1 MDELGDVWIPLIK
14 SWRLNERMYGA
25 LTGKS
30 KQMIANEYG
39 EDQLK
44 KWRRGFKIC
53 PPPVSSYSLSYPGN
67 DYKRTKYV
75 RDLRISLSETINRSW
90 EARQLQ
96 IHRKFPKTE
105 SLHLCMKRSIPYYT
119 ERIVP
124 EAVNKGKRVLITSHE
139 NAIRG
144 ILMHLCEIP
153 EEAMNQLHLPNGLPL
168 VYNIRR
174 KCISLLDD
182 GSGVDP
188 MTKHDFGPAAQYLFR
203 PCEIDDDFYYQMEQQ
218 AVQSQAK
225 EDDATIEKETATS
238 TRMAKVVEGM
248 TAEEASLAREQRLSG
263 SPVVDADDMPAVT
276 QIVEGMTA
284 EEAEAART
292 TRLQ

>member
-1 MDELGDVWIPLIK
+1 MGDTWLPLIK

-30 KQMIANEYG
+30 KQMIANLYG

-44 KWRRGFKIC
+44 KWRRGFKIK

-90 EARQLQ
+90 EARKLQ

-105 SLHLCMKRSIPYYT
+105 SLHTCMQRSIPYYT
-119 ERIVP
+119 QRIVP

-168 VYNIRR
+168 VYNVKR
-174 KCISLLDD
+174 KCITLLDD

-203 PCEIDDDFYYQMEQQ
+203 PCELDDDFFDQMEQQ
-218 AVQSQAK
+218 ALQNQRK
-225 EDDATIEKETATS
+225 EADVPKEKELVAA
-238 TRMAKVVEGM
+238 TRMAAVKEGM
-248 TAEEASLAREQRLSG
+248 TAEEAVLAREERLSG
-263 SPVVDADDMPAVT
+263 LPSVADEKRLLS
-276 QIVEGMTA
+276 QITEGMTA
-284 EEAEAART
+284 EEAESARSA
-292 TRLQ
+292 RLQQT